1 MRQAPATALLVAL
14 AACGSAAT
22 HALHARLVPPSV
34 PPISVQVTT
43 TTTAPPET
51 VPPITVAI
59 PPPTTAAP
67 QPAVN
72 CLTILNEANA
82 GTEQNLGR
90 NATKA
95 ELAEIATGIGRSDC
109 LAAVDSYRP
118 PYNPGPFP
126 SNPLGPTVSTTPN
139 AGPGCDIAHTVC

>member
-1 MRQAPATALLVAL
+1 MRQAASTAVLVAL
-14 AACGSAAT
+14 AACGGAT
-22 HALHARLVPPSV
+22 HALHAHLEPRSV
-34 PPISVQVTT
+34 PPISVQVATT
-43 TTTAPPET
+43 TTTPPET
-51 VPPITVAI
+51 APPITVAI
-59 PPPTTAAP
+59 PPPTTAAR
-67 QPAVN
+67 QPAVD

-82 GTEQNLGR
+82 ATEQNLGR

-95 ELAEIATGIGRSDC
+95 ELVAVATGIGRNDC

-126 SNPLGPTVSTTPN
+126 SNPLGPTVTTTPN